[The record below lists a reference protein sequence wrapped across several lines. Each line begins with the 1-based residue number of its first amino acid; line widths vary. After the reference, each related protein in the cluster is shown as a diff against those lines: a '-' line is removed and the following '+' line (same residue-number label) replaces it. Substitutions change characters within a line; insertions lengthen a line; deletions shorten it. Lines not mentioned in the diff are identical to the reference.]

1 MKNTQSNDFER
12 NAREITTRLVDGLT
26 EQVDLFLKECLRSW
40 GVEIEGLDKFTV
52 DLRQKTPN
60 LQVNYSLDNVLH
72 DIVIS
77 QEIAFTHGGNTAE
90 KTVYYKEVFDGDT
103 ER

>member
-1 MKNTQSNDFER
+1 MENTQSNDFER
-12 NAREITTRLVDGLT
+12 NAREITTRLVNGLT

-40 GVEIEGLDKFTV
+40 GVEIEDLDKFTAE
-52 DLRQKTPN
+52 LRHKTPT

-90 KTVYYKEVFDGDT
+90 KTVYYKEVFDG
-103 ER
+103 E